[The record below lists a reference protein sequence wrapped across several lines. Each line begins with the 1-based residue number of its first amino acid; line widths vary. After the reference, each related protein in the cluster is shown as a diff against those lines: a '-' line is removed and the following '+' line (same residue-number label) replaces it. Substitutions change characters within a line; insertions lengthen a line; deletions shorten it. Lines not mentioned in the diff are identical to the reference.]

1 MEITLTNE
9 ESEAFF
15 YNSLC
20 NGLGEFSGYG
30 VRLEYESADYDRAKR
45 ILRADKGESEAIC
58 YEDILMQI
66 LRNGDKL
73 RINDEEGG
81 EDSEQNVSIT
91 LADVHA
97 RVKETPFSHLTNMI
111 EENDDAETADVILQT
126 VFFQDIIFG

>member
-1 MEITLTNE
+1 MEINLTKE
-9 ESEAFF
+9 ESEQYFF
-15 YNSLC
+15 NALC
-20 NGLGEFSGYG
+20 NGIGQLNGYG
-30 VRLEYESADYDRAKR
+30 IRLEYESEDYARAKR
-45 ILRADKGESEAIC
+45 ILKDNNSKSKAIC

-66 LRNGDKL
+66 LLNGNKL
-73 RINDEEGG
+73 RIEDEEGG
-81 EDSEQNVSIT
+81 ADSEQNVSIT